1 MESIKLNKIVGFFD
15 RHLLLSSF
23 LLLVIL
29 GTLLAFYIT
38 YARTAHFSFIGGG
51 IHNIL
56 FSAKWTI
63 LDIWL
68 CVIPL
73 FPISVVL
80 FSFLKRKDSHGSQLS
95 FSSKFLLSSIPAV
108 SIVFLFTFLTIQET
122 PGPYANDPMYLYS
135 IAIFITGVYGVMFGA
150 FFGRHSKTTKLRT
163 LAQSAAVNILMGV
176 YYVLFYL
183 VSHFSI

>member
-1 MESIKLNKIVGFFD
+1 MRSMTLNRIAGFFD

-38 YARTAHFSFIGGG
+38 YAKTAHFFSMGGG
-51 IHNIL
+51 IARVVS
-56 FSAKWTI
+56 SAKLSI
-63 LDIWL
+63 LGIWL
-68 CVIPL
+68 CMLLV
-73 FPISVVL
+73 FPISAL
-80 FSFLKRKDSHGSQLS
+80 LSSFLKRKDSHDSQLS
-95 FSSKFLLSSIPAV
+95 FASKFLLSSIPAV

-135 IAIFITGVYGVMFGA
+135 VAIFITGVYGVMFGA
-150 FFGRHSKTTKLRT
+150 FFGRHSKATKTRI